1 MPRFPEIEMGAS
13 AVGQGL
19 QPKQDVSVDR
29 DCLATA
35 SERRINRRI
44 AELALAELRQLAPLP
59 RRAQPL

>member
-1 MPRFPEIEMGAS
+1 MGAS

-19 QPKQDVSVDR
+19 QPKQDVPVDR

-44 AELALAELRQLAPLP
+44 TELALAELRQLAPLP